1 MKIVVEN
8 GDKRNSVW
16 IYAKCFIRCIYIY
29 KPIRMPLRGITQVE
43 KREKVAYGFYG
54 YKNTYNMRYRMV

>member
-16 IYAKCFIRCIYIY
+16 IYAKYFIRCIYIY
-29 KPIRMPLRGITQVE
+29 ICTLLLGITQVE
-43 KREKVAYGFYG
+43 KKEKVAYGFYG
-54 YKNTYNMRYRMV
+54 YKNTYNMRYRVV